1 MPLFSSFGFRI
12 KEDIYCAMLDCI
24 DAIFMLEEH
33 LLFSHRATKGTVN
46 FVQCKRTQFIQ
57 VHDAASHVP

>member
-1 MPLFSSFGFRI
+1 
-12 KEDIYCAMLDCI
+12 MLDCI

-46 FVQCKRTQFIQ
+46 FVQCKRTQFMQ
-57 VHDAASHVP
+57 VHDAVSHVP